1 MSVIIKRY
9 SNRKLYDT
17 TNKRFVT
24 LNDVARIIN
33 SGDVVKVID
42 KNGEDVTDHVISTLI
57 QKHFDHDR
65 KLLDISGESPLDL
78 IKNKINIIRVKRS
91 LEVIYDL
98 VKLASTDKEA
108 LNNIINKLSE
118 EGFINAEIAI
128 DVERTLYNIL
138 KERNIKIEKSIVK
151 SEQKKILNELLN
163 LVDLLNYDELIVYIK
178 SKAND
183 NVVDPQEMAK
193 SLKWSLKHLQD
204 VKDNLVRKKFLDVK
218 QKGKIE
224 LWNWTF

>member
-1 MSVIIKRY
+1 
-9 SNRKLYDT
+9 
-17 TNKRFVT
+17 
-24 LNDVARIIN
+24 
-33 SGDVVKVID
+33 
-42 KNGEDVTDHVISTLI
+42 
-57 QKHFDHDR
+57 
-65 KLLDISGESPLDL
+65 
-78 IKNKINIIRVKRS
+78 
-91 LEVIYDL
+91 
-98 VKLASTDKEA
+98 
-108 LNNIINKLSE
+108 
-118 EGFINAEIAI
+118 
-128 DVERTLYNIL
+128 
-138 KERNIKIEKSIVK
+138 VK

-218 QKGKIE
+218 QKDKIE